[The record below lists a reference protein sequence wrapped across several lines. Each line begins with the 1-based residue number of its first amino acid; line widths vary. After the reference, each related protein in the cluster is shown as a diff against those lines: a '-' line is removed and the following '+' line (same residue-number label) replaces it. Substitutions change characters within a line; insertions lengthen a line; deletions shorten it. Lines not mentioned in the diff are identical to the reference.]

1 MEERERRY
9 GTTKRTRERLQMM
22 MMMGLGRPKIRN
34 DGSFSP
40 GPRSSSRSHT
50 TTPCSSSSFCFHLLS
65 SFSYQGIII
74 TTLLHPADA
83 HPSVPPSGDH
93 EPLFSQLN
101 ASQLCHTPQSIIV
114 IYSMQLFLVCPFPLW
129 PISPLAFCKASC

>member
-1 MEERERRY
+1 
-9 GTTKRTRERLQMM
+9 MM

-83 HPSVPPSGDH
+83 HPSVPPSESPKQKAYGRLVLAEMVSREAERNGRKGKGD
-93 EPLFSQLN
+93 N
-101 ASQLCHTPQSIIV
+101 DAASQPGLSWLYRWEQ
-114 IYSMQLFLVCPFPLW
+114 FP
-129 PISPLAFCKASC
+129 